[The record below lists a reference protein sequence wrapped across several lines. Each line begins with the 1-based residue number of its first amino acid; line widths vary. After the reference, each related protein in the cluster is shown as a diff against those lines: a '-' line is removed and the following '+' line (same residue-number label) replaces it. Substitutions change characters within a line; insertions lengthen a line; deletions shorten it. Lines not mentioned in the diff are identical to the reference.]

1 MSIDFNLLH
10 GLSKYR
16 SQLMGVAIIWIML
29 FHSGIDAPDNFVLRV
44 IWYIFVSFGGG
55 CGVDLFFMLSGYGL
69 VYSASKLSSS
79 REWIPWIGKR
89 LKRIVP
95 SYLIVAVM
103 YYMLCDQLS
112 WYNLLQL
119 NFLLDG
125 VRDFLFIPAIIICYL
140 FFPLVFGSCKKYGF
154 RICCTVYVLLVLLG
168 SVVLVHYL
176 PDYFCKTEI
185 FLLRIP
191 CFIIGVYCGFLSKNN
206 LLREYGYFIAA
217 SFCLTAL
224 CFLISFPGDGRWCF
238 TFGSVLI
245 VQFII
250 LLYSILMRGDC
261 LLSEFC
267 GKRSLQIY
275 LVHVSI
281 GGLIASHIPSFPLS
295 MVVYFA
301 GSIVI
306 AVVIYKLTEVFFN

>member
-29 FHSGIDAPDNFVLRV
+29 FHSGIDAPDNFVLRA

-119 NFLLDG
+119 SFLLDG
-125 VRDFLFIPAIIICYL
+125 VRDFWFIPAIIICYL

-168 SVVLVHYL
+168 SVVLAHYL

-206 LLREYGYFIAA
+206 LLREYGYFIAV

-224 CFLISFPGDGRWCF
+224 CFLISFPGDCRWCF

-245 VQFII
+245 VQFIVFVVQNI
-250 LLYSILMRGDC
+250 NA
-261 LLSEFC
+261 
-267 GKRSLQIY
+267 
-275 LVHVSI
+275 
-281 GGLIASHIPSFPLS
+281 GGEI
-295 MVVYFA
+295 VYYQNFVEREA
-301 GSIVI
+301 
-306 AVVIYKLTEVFFN
+306 YKYTLCMCP

>member
-29 FHSGIDAPDNFVLRV
+29 FHSGIDAPDNFVLRA
-44 IWYIFVSFGGG
+44 IWYIFVNFGGG

-125 VRDFLFIPAIIICYL
+125 VRDFWFIPAIIICYL

-168 SVVLVHYL
+168 SVVLAHYL

-245 VQFII
+245 VQFIVFVVQNI
-250 LLYSILMRGDC
+250 NA
-261 LLSEFC
+261 
-267 GKRSLQIY
+267 
-275 LVHVSI
+275 
-281 GGLIASHIPSFPLS
+281 GGGN
-295 MVVYFA
+295 VYYQNFVEREA
-301 GSIVI
+301 
-306 AVVIYKLTEVFFN
+306 YKYTLCMCP

>member
-29 FHSGIDAPDNFVLRV
+29 FHSGIDAPDNFVLRA
-44 IWYIFVSFGGG
+44 IWYIFVNFGGG

-119 NFLLDG
+119 SFLLDG
-125 VRDFLFIPAIIICYL
+125 VRDFWFIPAIIICYL

-168 SVVLVHYL
+168 SVVLAHYL

-245 VQFII
+245 VQFIVFVVQNINAGGGKLFIIRI
-250 LLYSILMRGDC
+250 LWKEKLTNIPCACVHRWIDGIAHLLIPVVYGRIFYRLYSD
-261 LLSEFC
+261 S
-267 GKRSLQIY
+267 
-275 LVHVSI
+275 
-281 GGLIASHIPSFPLS
+281 
-295 MVVYFA
+295 
-301 GSIVI
+301 GSYI
-306 AVVIYKLTEVFFN
+306 

>member
-29 FHSGIDAPDNFVLRV
+29 FHSGIDAPDNFVLRA

-69 VYSASKLSSS
+69 VYSASNLSSS

-125 VRDFLFIPAIIICYL
+125 VRDFWFIPAIIICYL

-168 SVVLVHYL
+168 SVVLAHYL
-176 PDYFCKTEI
+176 PDYFRKIEI
-185 FLLRIP
+185 FFLRIP
-191 CFIIGVYCGFLSKNN
+191 CFIIGVYYGFLSKNN
-206 LLREYGYFIAA
+206 LLREYGCFIAA

-224 CFLISFPGDGRWCF
+224 CFQISFPGAGRWCF
-238 TFGSVLI
+238 TFGSVLVVQLI
-245 VQFII
+245 V
-250 LLYSILMRGDC
+250 LLYSILMRG
-261 LLSEFC
+261 
-267 GKRSLQIY
+267 GKN
-275 LVHVSI
+275 VHYQNFVERE
-281 GGLIASHIPSFPLS
+281 A
-295 MVVYFA
+295 
-301 GSIVI
+301 
-306 AVVIYKLTEVFFN
+306 YKYTLCMCP

>member
-29 FHSGIDAPDNFVLRV
+29 FHSGIDAPDNFVLRA

-55 CGVDLFFMLSGYGL
+55 SGVDLFFMLSGYGL

-119 NFLLDG
+119 SFLLDG
-125 VRDFLFIPAIIICYL
+125 VRDFWFIPAIIICYL

-168 SVVLVHYL
+168 SVVLAHYL

-245 VQFII
+245 VQFIVFVVQNI
-250 LLYSILMRGDC
+250 NA
-261 LLSEFC
+261 
-267 GKRSLQIY
+267 
-275 LVHVSI
+275 
-281 GGLIASHIPSFPLS
+281 GGEI
-295 MVVYFA
+295 VYYQNFVEREA
-301 GSIVI
+301 
-306 AVVIYKLTEVFFN
+306 YKYTLCMCP